1 MFHYSKDEG
10 KLTMR
15 SLGLALVILA
25 SILAGWERHGDQ
37 RASSVITGQA
47 GSATLEAY
55 GKLPLSFEANRGQA
69 DDQIKFLSRGS
80 GYSLFL
86 TATEAIFR
94 MRMRNAECGMRNAD
108 RGSRIE
114 DREDPFS
121 IFDLR
126 SSILN
131 FHSSILDLHSPI
143 RNPQSAILNRL
154 CCG

>member
-25 SILAGWERHGDQ
+25 SILAGWERLGDQ

-55 GKLPLSFEANRGQA
+55 GKLPLSFEANRGQT
-69 DDQIKFLSRGS
+69 DGQIKFLSRGS
-80 GYSLFL
+80 GFSLFL
-86 TATEAIFR
+86 TATEAIF
-94 MRMRNAECGMRNAD
+94 RMRNAECGMRNAD
-108 RGSRIE
+108 RGSKIVNRL
-114 DREDPFS
+114 DSSS
-121 IFDLR
+121 IFNLR
-126 SSILN
+126 SSILDLR
-131 FHSSILDLHSPI
+131 SSILDLHSSI
-143 RNPQSAILNRL
+143 RNPHPAIRNRL